1 MLLKLV
7 QGTRARVQRGGGV
20 TGFFGFCPQSC
31 LGSAVGIQLVR
42 ELHQLESNLRPV
54 YGGGIQL
61 ATIYVV
67 GIQLP
72 LHTSIWNPNSLPSAS
87 VGIQLAAI
95 LRRWNPTP
103 SLPVIWNPNSLQCG
117 AGIQPEFN
125 NIYVL
130 AVGSSTLL

>member
-20 TGFFGFCPQSC
+20 TGFFGFRPQSC

-67 GIQLP
+67 GIQLSLP
-72 LHTSIWNPNSLPSAS
+72 HVHLESKFFAKCISWNPSCGHFAALESNSLLTRHLESKFVAMWC
-87 VGIQLAAI
+87 
-95 LRRWNPTP
+95 WNPTG
-103 SLPVIWNPNSLQCG
+103 VQ
-117 AGIQPEFN
+117 
-125 NIYVL
+125 
-130 AVGSSTLL
+130 